1 MNQIVERIQQGFT
14 SEGQNVLQIAGNE
27 ELTGILEQSGD
38 AVNNDALLK
47 DTLFN
52 NSSFAFNLLPDSTAF
67 GSATTWGSGNQL
79 EFQSQG
85 IDNSSLSGEMLLSH
99 LGLDVNI
106 NQKLMAG
113 FTGSYSDSQLDYST
127 LDSTFEYDVQMTGL
141 FPYVGWQSVRWWRL
155 SAGNWRHRFRNDWNS
170 ASRELG

>member
-1 MNQIVERIQQGFT
+1 MPST
-14 SEGQNVLQIAGNE
+14 MMP
-27 ELTGILEQSGD
+27 
-38 AVNNDALLK
+38 LLK

-79 EFQSQG
+79 ELQSQG
-85 IDNSSLSGEMLLSH
+85 IENTSLNGEILSSH

-113 FTGSYSDSQLDYST
+113 FTGSYSDTQIDYTSLDNRI
-127 LDSTFEYDVQMTGL
+127 EYDVKMTGL
-141 FPYVGWQSVRWWRL
+141 FPYVGWQSVDGGDYLQVIGGIGSGTIGIGQAGKWDNLNSRFVHNRSEWWT
-155 SAGNWRHRFRNDWNS
+155 AVICYW
-170 ASRELG
+170 